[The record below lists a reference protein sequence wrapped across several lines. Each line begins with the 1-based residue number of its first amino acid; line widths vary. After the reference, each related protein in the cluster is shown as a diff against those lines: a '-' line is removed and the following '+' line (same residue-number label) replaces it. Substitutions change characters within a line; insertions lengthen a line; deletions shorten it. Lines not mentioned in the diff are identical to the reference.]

1 MDERIV
7 PPEVERE
14 VEEEF
19 AFHVEMRV
27 AELVGKGWT
36 EEEARAEAVR
46 RFGNMDRVKADCRGL
61 GERRNAAMGRRGR
74 WDALLQDIRYAV
86 RQLRRAPV
94 FAGVAIL
101 TLALAIGANTAV
113 FSVVRGVLLNPLP
126 YPDSQELGIIWS
138 RYLPASGF
146 DIPKFALSG
155 PEAMDYRETTTAFEN
170 VGIFTGG
177 SRTLT
182 GDGEEAERIDV
193 GFLSA
198 SMRETIGVEP
208 LLGRWFTAAE
218 DVPGGAEVALLSQ
231 EVWTRRFGADP
242 SIVGRNIRMN
252 GESVE
257 VIGVMPEGLGLPG
270 DSEAWLPLRM
280 TRDNAG
286 NRASHGYLAVG
297 RLAQGATFEQA
308 SAELEVL
315 RERWAAE
322 YEHNEAHYLW
332 TQPFRTEVVADAPGI
347 LRLLTGAVLLV
358 LLIACANVANLL
370 MARAERRQGEVGLR
384 QALGADRGRITRQLL
399 TESLVLAGI
408 AAAVGVVLAVIGTRI
423 LIALDPDALPR
434 LDEARVDGLV
444 LVFTVGVAVG
454 TALLFGM
461 IPAWLSGR
469 RVTSTL
475 ASSSG
480 RAAGSRGRTSLRRLL
495 VAGEVGVS
503 VVVVILAGLLVRSL
517 TALSSQ
523 DPRMAEDH
531 LVAFSLNLPPSAY
544 PDRETVHLD
553 FERITEGL
561 AAVPGVEAV
570 TAATFLPF
578 QGSTMQWDFQL
589 DDRPPR
595 QQGDRAWNAHLTMVQ
610 PGYVDVLG
618 MELLRGRSLTAA
630 DDGDAPLVGL
640 INRAMAETY
649 WPGEEALGQ
658 RWGYAIDDST
668 TSWITVVGVVEN
680 PVRGRVDEDP
690 YPHAWVPLAQAA
702 RAADYVPRS
711 LRIAARTAV
720 AEASVVPALRRAVAE
735 ADPDLPIYELYF
747 MEDAVS
753 DSLAQPRLVAN
764 LLGVFGLLA
773 LVLALSGIYGVL
785 AYSVAGRRREIG
797 VRVALGAGR
806 SQVVRMIVS
815 EGVRPVV
822 LGVVLGLAGAA
833 LVTRF
838 LQSLLYGVA
847 PLDPVTFAAVPAL
860 LLGAA
865 ALASWLPA
873 RRAANVPPTQALQI
887 DG

>member
-1 MDERIV
+1 
-7 PPEVERE
+7 
-14 VEEEF
+14 
-19 AFHVEMRV
+19 MRV
-27 AELVGKGWT
+27 KELVGKGFT
-36 EEEARAEAVR
+36 EEAARAEAVR

-61 GERRNAAMGRRGR
+61 GKRRNAAMGRRGR
-74 WDALLQDIRYAV
+74 WDALLQDVRYSV

-126 YPDSQELGIIWS
+126 YPASGDLGIIWS
-138 RYLPASGF
+138 RYLPESGF
-146 DIPKFALSG
+146 DLPKFALSG
-155 PEAMDYRETTTAFEN
+155 PEAMDYREVTTAFQD

-182 GDGEEAERIDV
+182 GEGEEAERIDV

-198 SMRETIGVEP
+198 SMRRTIGVEP
-208 LLGRWFTAAE
+208 ILGRWFTAEE
-218 DVPGGAEVALLSQ
+218 DVPGGPDVALVSE

-242 SIVGRNIRMN
+242 AVVGRTIRMN
-252 GESVE
+252 GEPVE
-257 VIGVMPEGLGLPG
+257 VIGVMPEELGLPG
-270 DSEAWLPLRM
+270 ESEAWLPLRM

-286 NRASHGYLAVG
+286 NRASHGYLAIG
-297 RLAQGATFEQA
+297 RLAPGATFGDA
-308 SAELEVL
+308 DAELAVL

-322 YEHNEAHYLW
+322 YEHNVGHYLW
-332 TQPFRTEVVADAPGI
+332 TQPLRTEIVADAPGI
-347 LRLLTGAVLLV
+347 LRLLMGAVLLV
-358 LLIACANVANLL
+358 LLIACANIANLL
-370 MARAERRQGEVGLR
+370 MARAERRQGEVGVR

-399 TESLVLAGI
+399 TESLVLAGV
-408 AAAVGVVLAVIGTRI
+408 AGLLGVALAFVGTRI

-434 LDEARVDGLV
+434 LAEARIDGLV
-444 LVFTVGVAVG
+444 LLFTLGVALV

-461 IPAWLSGR
+461 LPAWVAGR
-469 RVTSTL
+469 RATSTL

-480 RAAGSRGRTSLRRLL
+480 RTAGSRSRTTLRRLL

-517 TALSSQ
+517 TALSNQ
-523 DPRMAEDH
+523 DSGLAEDH
-531 LVAFSLNLPPSAY
+531 LVAFSLTLPQSAY

-553 FERITEGL
+553 FQRITEGL

-578 QGSTMQWDFQL
+578 QGGTMQWDFQL

-610 PGYVDVLG
+610 PGYVDALG
-618 MELLRGRSLTAA
+618 MELLQGRGLTAA
-630 DDGDAPLVGL
+630 DDEDAPLVGL

-649 WPGEEALGQ
+649 WAGEDVLGK
-658 RWGYAIDDST
+658 RWGYALNDST

-690 YPHAWVPLAQAA
+690 YPHAWIPLAQSP

-747 MEDAVS
+747 MEEAVS

-773 LVLALSGIYGVL
+773 LVLSLSGIYGVL

-806 SQVVRMIVS
+806 AQVVRMIVS

-833 LVTRF
+833 LVTGF

-847 PLDPVTFAAVPAL
+847 PLDPATFVLVPVL

-865 ALASWLPA
+865 AVASWLPA
-873 RRAANVPPTQALQI
+873 RRAANVPPTQALQT